1 LFERNR
7 RTALIEGVMAGIL
20 FGTAAIFIRFLSALN
35 VSSIAFWRLVIAS
48 ATLGVILFL
57 LKQRFKFD
65 EVRAN
70 AKHILLL
77 GALIGLHFVLF
88 ISAVRNTTIL
98 NATVLVNTSPIFS
111 VLISSFL
118 FNVKPSKLAVIGL
131 ITSFLGI
138 CLITY
143 GDAFYALTIG
153 LIGDLE
159 AVLASLAE
167 GFYLNYGRN
176 LRVKLPLL
184 SMVIPIYL
192 VAAVFVGAFSTLS
205 GVSLAL
211 PNQLYLIAGLIGLGI
226 LPTALG
232 HTFYFSSL
240 SNLKSFETA
249 TLALLEPI
257 GATLLGIVIFGEIP
271 LMGFVFGAF
280 LVLSGVVLVV
290 GKGE

>member
-1 LFERNR
+1 
-7 RTALIEGVMAGIL
+7 M
-20 FGTAAIFIRFLSALN
+20 
-35 VSSIAFWRLVIAS
+35 IAS
-48 ATLGVILFL
+48 TTLVVISFL
-57 LKQRFKFD
+57 LKQRFQFD

-70 AKHILLL
+70 AKRILLL
-77 GALIGLHFVLF
+77 GALVGLHFVLF
-88 ISAVRNTTIL
+88 ISAVKDTTIL
-98 NATVLVNTSPIFS
+98 NATVLVNTSPIFA

-118 FNVKPSKLAVIGL
+118 FKVKPSKLAVVGL

-143 GDAFYALTIG
+143 GDTFYALKIG

-159 AVLASLAE
+159 AILAALAE
-167 GFYLNYGRN
+167 GFYLNYGRD

-192 VAAVFVGAFSTLS
+192 VAAVFVGAFSTLT
-205 GVSLAL
+205 GVSPTL
-211 PNQLYLIAGLIGLGI
+211 PNQLYLITFLIGLGI

-257 GATLLGIVIFGEIP
+257 GATLLGIVIFDEIP

-290 GKGE
+290 GKAK